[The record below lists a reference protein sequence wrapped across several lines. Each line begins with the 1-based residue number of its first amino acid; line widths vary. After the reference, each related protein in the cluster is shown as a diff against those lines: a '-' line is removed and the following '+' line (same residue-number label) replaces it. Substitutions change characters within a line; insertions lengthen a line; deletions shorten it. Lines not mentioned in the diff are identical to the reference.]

1 MSKDLNSPDIQS
13 FRIFDGKTN
22 VITFERAR
30 INRNPRP
37 LINQKKST
45 SRIFGIPKEV
55 RNAIREEAR
64 GKKKTSASFFED
76 VPERIFPLP
85 PLGAV
90 IAVISPHYN
99 YANILAIN

>member
-1 MSKDLNSPDIQS
+1 M
-13 FRIFDGKTN
+13 RG
-22 VITFERAR
+22 
-30 INRNPRP
+30 
-37 LINQKKST
+37 
-45 SRIFGIPKEV
+45 
-55 RNAIREEAR
+55 R